1 MLFRSAYQ
9 EALADLHNLF
19 GDTNV
24 VHIRLDDEEGY
35 HVEHVVEGD
44 TVTEVLTYVQY
55 NTRDLVRRVRQ
66 ASERAVKKGTMT
78 LDDSKRLLEAYQHG
92 LEGYTYLE

>member
-1 MLFRSAYQ
+1 M
-9 EALADLHNLF
+9 
-19 GDTNV
+19 
-24 VHIRLDDEEGY
+24 
-35 HVEHVVEGD
+35 VEGD

-66 ASERAVKKGTMT
+66 ASERAVKKGNMT
-78 LDDSKRLLEAYQHG
+78 LEEAKRLLDAYQHG